1 MALDRNPGCQVG
13 AAVLRDIGILIFPV
27 EIAEIAYFGV
37 PEIQNKKTK
46 LSSLRHSVPE
56 LAPAARTSEA
66 HASAPP
72 MASSDCFIFEI

>member
-27 EIAEIAYFGV
+27 EIAYFGV
-37 PEIQNKKTK
+37 PEIQNKKAK
-46 LSSLRHSVPE
+46 LSSLRRSVPE

-72 MASSDCFIFEI
+72 MASSDCFSFEI